1 MVYIILISFGIKGYT
16 PYFVPILFIFR
27 DIVVDGMRMEAIQK
41 NIDISAN
48 IFGKLKTVF
57 QMIGIIIIF
66 FFMNNINIT
75 IGGYISSAHGTS
87 WLRSDF

>member
-1 MVYIILISFGIKGYT
+1 
-16 PYFVPILFIFR
+16 
-27 DIVVDGMRMEAIQK
+27 MRMEAIQK

-66 FFMNNINIT
+66 FFMNNNNLNNDFFLSTKWEYYIIQNIF
-75 IGGYISSAHGTS
+75 ILLALLMSYFSGYVYIKKT
-87 WLRSDF
+87 FNKK